1 MLFSLVF
8 LLFTIPVESRPKIR
22 TDIACSVCEVVVHLI
37 DEGINAT
44 TETHTIQTRFRI
56 DTKKRTPY
64 RRTEFRIL
72 EVIDNDVPDKMK
84 RYNIKLRKKWL
95 EAGEKNRRKGKKLV
109 RIAADKT
116 VSKKVQRD
124 VRRVYERMIDDH
136 GDAIVQFF
144 REENTDIRKKICV
157 DMISVCE
164 SVTEEEQF
172 KSDLTPPPPT
182 PPPPMPEWNLNETN
196 ATSNETNATE
206 VNATTGTNP
215 STDVKENVKEILDA
229 QMKNIREQQKIME
242 QEMNQKKAE
251 ATNDDNVPVEVKTA
265 EENNVDASAQVDTA
279 NDDASTPEHE

>member
-1 MLFSLVF
+1 
-8 LLFTIPVESRPKIR
+8 
-22 TDIACSVCEVVVHLI
+22 
-37 DEGINAT
+37 
-44 TETHTIQTRFRI
+44 
-56 DTKKRTPY
+56 
-64 RRTEFRIL
+64 
-72 EVIDNDVPDKMK
+72 MK
-84 RYNIKLRKKWL
+84 RYNIKLRKKWK

-196 ATSNETNATE
+196 ATSNETNETYTGATE
-206 VNATTGTNP
+206 DYGTGDEP
-215 STDVKENVKEILDA
+215 
-229 QMKNIREQQKIME
+229 
-242 QEMNQKKAE
+242 KKAD
-251 ATNDDNVPVEVKTA
+251 ATNDDNVPV
-265 EENNVDASAQVDTA
+265 
-279 NDDASTPEHE
+279 